1 MKKLIFISLMSL
13 STLFLLV
20 GCGGSSV
27 SNRDIERLYSTDQGN
42 RHIVV
47 IEVKQSHL
55 SFDLS
60 KHLKD
65 AMNKVEIAI
74 PVDQQFYEDVEKGD
88 KLSSDFRMGSL
99 LTSGSV
105 GSWDITVK
113 DKLILE

>member
-1 MKKLIFISLMSL
+1 MKKIIALSGIALIVLFTLIGCSKSIS
-13 STLFLLV
+13 
-20 GCGGSSV
+20 
-27 SNRDIERLYSTDQGN
+27 NNDISKLYSTSQGS
-42 RHIVV
+42 RYIVV
-47 IEVKQSHL
+47 IELKQSHL

-60 KHLKD
+60 KHVKD

-74 PVDQQFYEDVEKGD
+74 PVDQQFYDDVKKGD
-88 KLSSDFRMGSL
+88 KLSSDFRIGSL

>member
-1 MKKLIFISLMSL
+1 MKKFIIISCIALVTLL
-13 STLFLLV
+13 SFI
-20 GCGGSSV
+20 GCSS
-27 SNRDIERLYSTDQGN
+27 SISTKDISKLYSTSQGS
-42 RHIVV
+42 RYIVV

-60 KHLKD
+60 KHVKD

-74 PVDQQFYEDVEKGD
+74 PVDEQFYDDVRKGD